1 VVHGTLANRAG
12 TLGKFYLRLQ
22 EMKNRN
28 KTRALYAA
36 VALLIAVVAWLL
48 LNPRERVVRERVVK
62 TIPVEVRR
70 RQPVVREREF
80 RSAPIKRYKPGILQQ
95 MGILKSQAGEILPLY
110 GREVDGR
117 RDRYHYYTTTASSGG
132 SFSLPVKDSQ
142 GRDCMDDIGCGELY
156 GGSEK
161 VAVTG
166 KDDEYDVEI
175 YRTNDFF
182 SQQ

>member
-1 VVHGTLANRAG
+1 
-12 TLGKFYLRLQ
+12 
-22 EMKNRN
+22 MKNRN
-28 KTRALYAA
+28 KTRALYVA

-110 GREVDGR
+110 GREVAGR
-117 RDRYHYYTTTASSGG
+117 RDRYHYYTTTATAGG

-156 GGSEK
+156 GGGSEK

-166 KDDEYDVEI
+166 KNGEYDVEI
-175 YRTNDFF
+175 YKTDDFF
-182 SQQ
+182 TT